1 MISAQPLRI
10 ASDKVNLH
18 DKVTAY
24 IAQCRIAAADGLSVA
39 ELAELIV
46 AAMRLA
52 IAAVDHLEMAGEV
65 KRQIVADLAATLFDE
80 FADLLVPAMLRPMWW
95 LVKPTLRTFVHA
107 AAAGAV
113 DALLPLVRIADE

>member
-1 MISAQPLRI
+1 MISSKPLMI
-10 ASDKVNLH
+10 ASQKINLH

-24 IAQCRIAAADGLSVA
+24 IAQARLAAADGLTIA

-52 IAAVDHLEMAGEV
+52 IAAVDHLELAGET

-80 FADLLVPAMLRPMWW
+80 FADLLVPTVLRPMWW
-95 LVKPTLRTFVHA
+95 LVKPTLRTFVHS